1 MLTIL
6 CTRSRMH
13 VAYEFHV
20 RFCSFLTT
28 ACVYSIF
35 SLKIVFLRFHFLFF
49 FHRKLQVSQFLSTDK
64 WNWIRSFDRWGSS
77 RYVYWFNEFKSMTV
91 NFLNSIAWQRLGK
104 LSVWLWMQYIFFS
117 SPRMRDR
124 VLNRMEFFL
133 DSDVDQNLSLFTPIG
148 H

>member
-1 MLTIL
+1 MNFMCVFAHFLPLLVYI
-6 CTRSRMH
+6 
-13 VAYEFHV
+13 VYFHLKLFFFV
-20 RFCSFLTT
+20 
-28 ACVYSIF
+28 SIF
-35 SLKIVFLRFHFLFF
+35 YFS

-64 WNWIRSFDRWGSS
+64 WNWIRSFDRWDSS

-133 DSDVDQNLSLFTPIG
+133 DSDVDQNWSLFTPIG